1 LPVKVVNACISNDHA
16 DEEIIM
22 TTFWIS
28 FSDPEASADE
38 RFLGVAIFDMDE
50 SDGEKSTAEIIRECW
65 RLGINPGG
73 QASVQEVPAMPE
85 QFKNR
90 LIKDDGTLLALGSKG
105 RHKANL
111 S

>member
-1 LPVKVVNACISNDHA
+1 
-16 DEEIIM
+16 M

-28 FSDPEASADE
+28 FSNPEASITE

-50 SDGEKSTAEIIRECW
+50 SAGQRSTVEIIRECH

-73 QASVQEVPAMPE
+73 QASVQEVPAVPE

-90 LIKDDGTLLALGSKG
+90 LITDDATLLALGSKG
-105 RHKANL
+105 RHKSNL
-111 S
+111 H